1 MKIFSIVILL
11 VMVSCVQKSAVEES
25 NVDPVLS
32 FRTETLVR
40 ESCVGENCAKLR
52 LSWPVASGP
61 AVAGK
66 INRYIRDQLSLFVQ
80 TDEDAGIL
88 DTMIVAYF
96 RSFDEFKSEFPESA
110 GGWEIEAEAR
120 VTYQSDSTLSIHF
133 SQFSYLGGAHPNSV
147 ESFLNIDP
155 KSGDVLSIDRLVLD
169 KNSLLKLTEQ
179 KFREY
184 HEVEEGVSL
193 SRDGRFFLPETGFF
207 LANAMGFRDGK
218 FWVIYI
224 PYEIGPYVMGS
235 TELEFSKE
243 ELAGLVRW

>member
-1 MKIFSIVILL
+1 MKILSFAILV
-11 VMVSCVQKSAVEES
+11 VMISCAQKSGFEES
-25 NVDPVLS
+25 TVDPALS
-32 FRTETLVR
+32 FRTETVVR

-61 AVAGK
+61 AAADK
-66 INRYIRDQLSLFVQ
+66 INQYIRDQMSLFVQ
-80 TDEDAGIL
+80 TGEDAALL

-96 RSFDEFKSEFPESA
+96 RSFDEFKSEFPDSY
-110 GGWEIEAEAR
+110 GGWEIEVEAK
-120 VTYQSDSTLSIHF
+120 VSYQSDKTLSIYF
-133 SQFSYLGGAHPNSV
+133 SQFSYLGGAHPNSAV
-147 ESFLNIDP
+147 SFLNIDP
-155 KSGDVLSIDRLVLD
+155 NSGEALNLDQLVLD
-169 KNSLLKLTEQ
+169 ENSLLKLSEQ
-179 KFREY
+179 KFRAY

-193 SRDGRFFLPETGFF
+193 SEDGRFFLPETGFF

-243 ELAGLVRW
+243 ELSGLVRW